1 MDKFLYTISIILTVA
16 MFLFTMNVIIEKVV
30 ELFL

>member
-1 MDKFLYTISIILTVA
+1 MDRFLYILTIILTVV
-16 MFLFTMNVIIEKVV
+16 MFLWTANAIIEKVV

>member
-1 MDKFLYTISIILTVA
+1 MDRLLYILTIILTVA
-16 MFLFTMNVIIEKVV
+16 MFLFTVNVIIEKVV

>member
-1 MDKFLYTISIILTVA
+1 MDRFLYILTIILTVV
-16 MFLFTMNVIIEKVV
+16 MFLWTMNVIIEKVV

>member
-1 MDKFLYTISIILTVA
+1 MDKFLYIISIILTVV

>member
-1 MDKFLYTISIILTVA
+1 MDRFLYILTIILTVA
-16 MFLFTMNVIIEKVV
+16 MFLWTMNVIIEKVV

>member
-1 MDKFLYTISIILTVA
+1 MDKFLYIISIILTVI

>member
-1 MDKFLYTISIILTVA
+1 MDRLLYILTIILTVA
-16 MFLFTMNVIIEKVV
+16 MFLWTANVIIEKVV

>member
-1 MDKFLYTISIILTVA
+1 MDRLLYILTIILTVA
-16 MFLFTMNVIIEKVV
+16 MFLFTVNVIIEKVI